1 MPGGPMARLWI
12 FAVIT
17 CSLLCNLASAQDKPD
32 SPTRKSELHPDV
44 ARLIDTW
51 LDAEQAYKRLPSMV
65 VGVVKGDA
73 IVFSKGYGHVDGKG
87 GPPATPDTIYS
98 ICSISKLFTSI
109 ALMQLVEQAKVGLD
123 DEIVKYLPEFT
134 LKQSDES
141 SGPVTLRGIL
151 MHAAGLPRETIND
164 TWTGP
169 EYPFPTRAEM
179 LAGLMQQQMYDRT
192 LNRNQYS
199 NLGIALLGEVVARV
213 SGQPYQQYVTD
224 RVIKPLGLDRTLPSI
239 NDALRGTQM
248 AVGFSGPK
256 RDGSRDEMPRFDV
269 RGAQAA
275 AGFSSTVDDLSKF
288 AQWQLRL
295 LRTGKT
301 DVLRA
306 ATLREMTRI
315 QWTDPDGKATWG
327 LGYQVSRSGNDL
339 VVGHEGRCPG
349 YRTLLTTLPQKD
361 LGAVVALGSG
371 DDPGPP
377 ARRALELVQKSPTPA
392 ANNAAALGDYT
403 GRYEPKVGTAELSV
417 QPWGSDLVM
426 LPLPT
431 DNPGD
436 AMQVW
441 RHVGGDRFR
450 LVRQDKTLGMEATFL
465 RDASGKISGMR
476 IWGSVRYQQ

>member
-1 MPGGPMARLWI
+1 MARLGI
-12 FAVIT
+12 FAAIA
-17 CSLLCNLASAQDKPD
+17 CSLLCNLASAEDKPD
-32 SPTRKSELHPDV
+32 SPTPKSELHPDV

-51 LDAEQAYKRLPSMV
+51 LDAEQAYKKLPSMV

-73 IVFSKGYGHVDGKG
+73 IVFSKGYGRVDGKG

-109 ALMQLVEQAKVGLD
+109 ALMQLVEQARVGLD
-123 DEIVKYLPEFT
+123 DDIVKYLPEFT
-134 LKQSDES
+134 LKQADES
-141 SGPVTLRGIL
+141 SGPVTLRSIL

-179 LAGLMQQQMYDRT
+179 LAGLARQQMYDRT

-199 NLGIALLGEVVARV
+199 NLGITLLGEVVARV
-213 SGQPYQQYVTD
+213 SGQPYERYVTD
-224 RVIKPLGLDRTLPSI
+224 RVIKPLGLERTLPSI
-239 NDALRGTQM
+239 NDELRGTEM
-248 AVGFSGPK
+248 AVGFSSQK

-275 AGFSSTVDDLSKF
+275 AGFSSTVNDLSKF
-288 AQWQLRL
+288 ARWQLRL

-301 DVLRA
+301 DVLRG

-315 QWTDPDGKATWG
+315 QWTDPDGKTTWG
-327 LGYQVSRSGNDL
+327 LGYNVSRSGNDL
-339 VVGHEGRCPG
+339 VVGHGGQCPG

-371 DDPGPP
+371 DDPGLP
-377 ARRALELVQKSPTPA
+377 ARRALELVQKAPTPA
-392 ANNAAALGDYT
+392 TDKAAALGDYT
-403 GRYEPKVGTAELSV
+403 GRYEPKVGAAELSV
-417 QPWGSDLVM
+417 QRWGSDLVM

-431 DNPGD
+431 DNPGE
-436 AMQVW
+436 AMEVW
-441 RHVGGDRFR
+441 RLVGGDRFR
-450 LVRQDKTLGMEATFL
+450 LVRQDKTLGVEATFL
-465 RDASGKISGMR
+465 RDASGKVTSMR
-476 IWGSVRYQQ
+476 IWGAVRYKQ

>member
-1 MPGGPMARLWI
+1 MARLGI
-12 FAVIT
+12 FVAIA

-32 SPTRKSELHPDV
+32 SPTPKSELHPDV

-51 LDAEQAYKRLPSMV
+51 LDAEQAYKKLPSMV

-73 IVFSKGYGHVDGKG
+73 IVFSKGYGRVDGKG

-123 DEIVKYLPEFT
+123 DDIVKYLPEFT
-134 LKQSDES
+134 LKQADES

-179 LAGLMQQQMYDRT
+179 LAGLARQQMYDRT

-199 NLGIALLGEVVARV
+199 NLGITLLGEVVARV
-213 SGQPYQQYVTD
+213 SGQPYERYVTD
-224 RVIKPLGLDRTLPSI
+224 RVIKPLGLERTFPSI
-239 NDALRGTQM
+239 NDELRGTEM
-248 AVGFSGPK
+248 AVGFSSQK

-275 AGFSSTVDDLSKF
+275 AGFSSTVNDLSKF
-288 AQWQLRL
+288 ARWQLRL
-295 LRTGKT
+295 LRTGKA
-301 DVLRA
+301 DVLRG

-315 QWTDPDGKATWG
+315 QWTDPDGKTTWG
-327 LGYQVSRSGNDL
+327 LGYNVSRSGNDL
-339 VVGHEGRCPG
+339 VVGHGGRCPG

-371 DDPGPP
+371 DDPGLP
-377 ARRALELVQKSPTPA
+377 ARRALELVQKTPTPA
-392 ANNAAALGDYT
+392 TDKAAALGDYT
-403 GRYEPKVGTAELSV
+403 GRYEPKVGAAELSV

-431 DNPGD
+431 DNPGE
-436 AMQVW
+436 AMEVW

-465 RDASGKISGMR
+465 RDASGKVTSMR
-476 IWGSVRYQQ
+476 IWGSVRYKQ